1 MGLGM
6 LTEPFLNPFVNKI
19 QVIEERNPILLF
31 RSQVSELVIWGIR
44 QGSLSSRKEAKT
56 REAGLS
62 QTMVAHTALP
72 GHCMD
77 SVAGGLSLSLS
88 SAGL

>member
-56 REAGLS
+56 
-62 QTMVAHTALP
+62 
-72 GHCMD
+72 
-77 SVAGGLSLSLS
+77 
-88 SAGL
+88 